1 MKTMTI
7 LLAAASFATLAA
19 CGGKGDDATGDAV
32 AEQHD
37 AAADQIDAQADQAD
51 AMGNEATAESL
62 EAQADATREAGEAKE
77 EAIDNADIQTN
88 NPAAAAATVP
98 TDTMKPAGQ

>member
-51 AMGNEATAESL
+51 AMGK
-62 EAQADATREAGEAKE
+62 AGEAKE
-77 EAIDNADIQTN
+77 EAIDNADIQTTD
-88 NPAAAAATVP
+88 PAAAAAATVP
-98 TDTMKPAGQ
+98 TDTAKPAGQ